1 MKRKLLS
8 ILVLATFILTGC
20 KKTQNQMSVWLTD
33 DQNTSVKEQEY
44 AIPSDSLK
52 LTIHKIDSLDTYVLI
67 QSKEADKDEI
77 KEDLVELKSD
87 EDKKEYI
94 FDNIKDIPTTY
105 AIYTDITIDGDKAT
119 INENAVPNVTF
130 NLRKQTEADKQAI
143 EEAQQQEQEKKN
155 QNKEEFFG
163 RIVFEKYLEDNTFIK
178 PKTFRGKYNVATQK
192 YNDKHTAYIVTY
204 SDNENDR
211 IKLIFDYTGD
221 LEKANEDPFEELVN
235 VDYWYYLENG
245 EEIYN
250 EMDAKRENAMKDQ

>member
-8 ILVLATFILTGC
+8 VLLVTVFILTGC
-20 KKTQNQMSVWLTD
+20 KQTQSHTSVWLTD
-33 DQNTSVKEQEY
+33 DEHNSVKEQEY
-44 AIPSDSLK
+44 AVPTDALK
-52 LTIHKIDSLDTYVLI
+52 LTLNQAGGNHTYVLI

-77 KEDLVELKSD
+77 KGELVEFNLGENS
-87 EDKKEYI
+87 KEYI

-221 LEKANEDPFEELVN
+221 LEKANEDTFKELVN

-250 EMDAKRENAMKDQ
+250 EMDIKRENAMNDQ